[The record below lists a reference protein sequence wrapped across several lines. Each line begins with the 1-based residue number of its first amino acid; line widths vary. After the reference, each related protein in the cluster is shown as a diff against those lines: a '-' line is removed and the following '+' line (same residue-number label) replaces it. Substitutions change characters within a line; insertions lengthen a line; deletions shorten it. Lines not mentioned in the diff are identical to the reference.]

1 MTAVQNK
8 FIVDLG
14 WRVLLKDV
22 GLNDQDVLR
31 RASLPLDLFGRESP
45 TLTTSEY
52 LRLWEAM
59 AHLQND
65 PAFPLRLGQAI
76 SVEAFNPPIFACF
89 CSANLNAALA
99 RLAQYKPLCGPLRLD
114 VQPDVRQTVVALAG
128 LPGNAPLPPSLIA
141 AELVFLV
148 HLARL
153 ATREHVVPEAVH
165 VEAQLPGVEAYEC
178 FFGCRVERGA
188 RSDLA
193 FSAADAQRPFLTAS
207 EKMWSV
213 FEPELRKRMAD
224 LDPRSTI
231 RERVRACLIEIL
243 ASGQYTMA
251 DVAQRLAVSHRTLQ
265 RRLHEEGTN
274 FQQELNGLREQL
286 ARHYLV
292 NTSYSS
298 AEIAF
303 LLGYDDPNSF
313 FRAFH
318 AWTGQTPESTRSA
331 ARNTGSA
338 TFRMPD

>member
-1 MTAVQNK
+1 
-8 FIVDLG
+8 
-14 WRVLLKDV
+14 
-22 GLNDQDVLR
+22 
-31 RASLPLDLFGRESP
+31 
-45 TLTTSEY
+45 
-52 LRLWEAM
+52 
-59 AHLQND
+59 
-65 PAFPLRLGQAI
+65 
-76 SVEAFNPPIFACF
+76 
-89 CSANLNAALA
+89 
-99 RLAQYKPLCGPLRLD
+99 
-114 VQPDVRQTVVALAG
+114 
-128 LPGNAPLPPSLIA
+128 
-141 AELVFLV
+141 
-148 HLARL
+148 
-153 ATREHVVPEAVH
+153 
-165 VEAQLPGVEAYEC
+165 
-178 FFGCRVERGA
+178 
-188 RSDLA
+188 
-193 FSAADAQRPFLTAS
+193 
-207 EKMWSV
+207 
-213 FEPELRKRMAD
+213 MAD